1 MKVIFNN
8 WSLKLTTVNVSLA
21 INEVSLRVSAQHN
34 NNLLKKDNWPTTASL
49 RYSENARQRPFSVLD

>member
-8 WSLKLTTVNVSLA
+8 WSLKLTIVNVSLA
-21 INEVSLRVSAQHN
+21 INEVSLRE